1 MKHKNVK
8 PTIKN
13 SPSVCEIHLK
23 AHILENIC
31 YHHLVK
37 KRHQDLNFSCK
48 KSQTSKKNHKNV
60 YICYKMSQPSKKCP
74 EFVIFVI
81 KICNLVKN
89 KSPNC
94 KFLL

>member
-48 KSQTSKKNHKNV
+48 KSQTSKK
-60 YICYKMSQPSKKCP
+60 ITKMY
-74 EFVIFVI
+74 IFVI
-81 KICNLVKN
+81 KCHNLVKN
-89 KSPNC
+89 VPN
-94 KFLL
+94 L